1 MTGTPAARRN
11 GAAAGGSEQGWG
23 QMPRSM
29 TGTLRRI
36 MLAVLAIGA
45 AGAGTA
51 QAAAPPYRLA
61 LELEAGP
68 AWQSYNDV
76 QIPNNDTAT
85 RFSLSDAVGKGPWA
99 AGRVYLTWHLSEAS
113 DLRALYAPLTI
124 NEPGELAGPVSFA
137 GGDFNA
143 GQALAT
149 FKFNS
154 YRLTYRHRFHEGE
167 RWSWWWGGTAKIRD
181 ARIALEQDGVI
192 AAKDDLG
199 FVPLLHISGEW
210 RPAAAWRVTF
220 DADALAGGPGRAED
234 VALKLSRDLG
244 EQVRLAVGYRLVEGG
259 ADVDEVYTFTWL
271 HYAVASVRVDF

>member
-1 MTGTPAARRN
+1 
-11 GAAAGGSEQGWG
+11 
-23 QMPRSM
+23 
-29 TGTLRRI
+29 
-36 MLAVLAIGA
+36 
-45 AGAGTA
+45 
-51 QAAAPPYRLA
+51 
-61 LELEAGP
+61 GP

-99 AGRVYLTWHLSEAS
+99 AGRVYPTWHLSEAS

-137 GGDFNA
+137 GGDFAA
-143 GQALAT
+143 GTALAT

-167 RWSWWWGGTAKIRD
+167 RWSWWGRHREDPAMRASPWNRT
-181 ARIALEQDGVI
+181 GVT

-199 FVPLLHISGEW
+199 YVPLLHISGEW

-220 DADALAGGPGRAED
+220 DADALAGGPDRRRGRGAG
-234 VALKLSRDLG
+234 ALARSGGVGAPGR
-244 EQVRLAVGYRLVEGG
+244 RLPAGR
-259 ADVDEVYTFTWL
+259 
-271 HYAVASVRVDF
+271 RRRRR